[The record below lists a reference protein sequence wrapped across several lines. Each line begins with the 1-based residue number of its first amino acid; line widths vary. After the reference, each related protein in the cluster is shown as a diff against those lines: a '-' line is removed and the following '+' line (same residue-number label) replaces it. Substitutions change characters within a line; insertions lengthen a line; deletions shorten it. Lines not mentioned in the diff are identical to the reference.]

1 MFLKVTE
8 TTDCSVWFYTT
19 ITCCFDPIRTAVM
32 RDTFLTDFCK
42 TILTKFAVVWVK
54 RRQSFLSP
62 RSFKITVTK
71 EKERRTRESEEKE
84 RGKREQSNGCTLSFY
99 NSYFGD
105 SFWHKKTVGRKGPSG
120 DNVFKN
126 PARFKLSLLYR
137 KLPIIAPP
145 PPNYKPPPPSF
156 IGPSTCKQK
165 MHPVIRPPLPS
176 PPPRQ

>member
-1 MFLKVTE
+1 MFLQVTE

-126 PARFKLSLLYR
+126 PAGFKLSLLYR
-137 KLPIIAPP
+137 KLPIIAPR
-145 PPNYKPPPPSF
+145 PNYKPPPPL
-156 IGPSTCKQK
+156 IYR
-165 MHPVIRPPLPS
+165 PVYL
-176 PPPRQ
+176 